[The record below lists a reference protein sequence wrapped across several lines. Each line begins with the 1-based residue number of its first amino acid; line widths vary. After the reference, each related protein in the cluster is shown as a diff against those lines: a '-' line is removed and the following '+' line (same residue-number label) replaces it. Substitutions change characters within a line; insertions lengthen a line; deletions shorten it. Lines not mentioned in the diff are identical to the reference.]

1 LVSDEFEKPRPKV
14 RALGIHDLRPLVSA
28 RHKMVCS
35 TVLSLEEAV
44 TLVEEEYKV
53 DHDSASSFVQW
64 LRGERPGQPP
74 ENKQAIERIH
84 VVTDPRT
91 GDERYLD
98 TQPGSIPPR
107 PAPKGK
113 R

>member
-1 LVSDEFEKPRPKV
+1 MSDEFEKPRPKV
-14 RALGIHDLRPLVSA
+14 RALGIHDLRQLVTA

-44 TLVEEEYKV
+44 TLVEEDYKV
-53 DHDSASSFVQW
+53 DHDSALAFVQW